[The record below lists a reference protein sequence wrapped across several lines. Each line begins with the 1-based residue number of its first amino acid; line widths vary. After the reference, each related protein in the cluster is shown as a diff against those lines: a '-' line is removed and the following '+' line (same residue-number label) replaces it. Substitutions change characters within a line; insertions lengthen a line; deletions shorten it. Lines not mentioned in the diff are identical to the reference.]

1 MKMRSENWNE
11 ASKSYQQKQKKK
23 TEQFQFSFAEGAAFE
38 FLDLS
43 D

>member
-1 MKMRSENWNE
+1 MRSENWNE

-23 TEQFQFSFAEGAAFE
+23 TGQFQFSFSEGAAFE
-38 FLDLS
+38 FWDLS